1 MGARALANA
10 FATTEGAAM
19 VWAER
24 KRILQAVDGLWATAT
39 NANLIT
45 ALSNLYLNLAIA
57 ATRNGDDDEGLNIL
71 SAASRFLSATDNAD
85 AQFRLVNVFGVLAVK
100 FQLCKD
106 SARILGDESIVILGF
121 QGKSDAVKRA
131 AKDIGAFLSTSTS

>member
-10 FATTEGAAM
+10 FATPAGADL
-19 VWAER
+19 VWQSR
-24 KRILQAVDGLWATAT
+24 KQVLGALDGSWIKAV
-39 NANLIT
+39 NPNLLT

-57 ATRNGDDDEGLNIL
+57 ASKKGDDDEGLNIL
-71 SAASRFLSATDNAD
+71 SAASQFLSCTSNAD
-85 AQFRLVNVFGVLAVK
+85 AQLRLVNVFGVLSHK

-106 SARILGDESIVILGF
+106 SARVLGDETIVILGF

-131 AKDIGAFLSTSTS
+131 AKDVGAFLST